1 MLARKNLLALKKEFP
16 RLRREGK
23 TYPSESFGLI
33 VSYGSSTIPQAAF
46 IVSKKISLKS
56 VVRHQV
62 KRKLADAVQPL
73 LPRLPK
79 NLELVFLAKPQ
90 AIAVSPTALQSEL
103 LTLLR
108 RIKILSP

>member
-1 MLARKNLLALKKEFP
+1 MLARKNLLPLKKEFP

-23 TYPSESFGLI
+23 TYTSNSFSLL
-33 VSYGSSTIPQAAF
+33 VSYGSSVIPQAAF
-46 IVSKKISLKS
+46 IVSKKVSLKS

-62 KRKLADAVQPL
+62 KRKLTDVVQPL

-90 AIAVSPTALQSEL
+90 AIAVSPAALQTEIHS
-103 LTLLR
+103 LLR